1 LQPVEA
7 PTLAV
12 LTPLLSKGL
21 RVKSTP
27 IIRKTAIIINNM
39 SKLVFS
45 PSDAAVFFPRLLPG
59 LEKAAQ
65 ETANP
70 ECRSV
75 VEMAFGT
82 LSRAATPEAV
92 AEAEKPAIA
101 PEVWGF
107 WNSLYERAVGILSVS
122 MFLAL

>member
-1 LQPVEA
+1 MEA

-12 LTPLLSKGL
+12 LTPLLVKGL

-45 PSDAAVFFPRLLPG
+45 ASDAVVFFPRLLPG
-59 LEKAAQ
+59 LEKAAA

-75 VEMAFGT
+75 VEMALGT

-92 AEAEKPAIA
+92 AEAARPTISLQVLAGSFSR
-101 PEVWGF
+101 EVVCLQF
-107 WNSLYERAVGILSVS
+107 D
-122 MFLAL
+122 